1 MNMKYIDL
9 QKYLF
14 DHVPLRSELIKIDND
29 CVQKYS
35 IKVFRNHSFELI
47 SSVIHAYLK
56 YAGMNIEFHYSDYSD
71 LLDTILKTIID
82 HGKGIEVNTAGLK
95 YGMND
100 PNPHHDII
108 KRYLE
113 LGGEIIT
120 IGSDGHCPE
129 HMAYDFH
136 KLPDFLSSLGVR
148 YYTIFRNKKPE
159 FIKL

>member
-1 MNMKYIDL
+1 M
-9 QKYLF
+9 
-14 DHVPLRSELIKIDND
+14 R
-29 CVQKYS
+29 
-35 IKVFRNHSFELI
+35 RN
-47 SSVIHAYLK
+47 Y
-56 YAGMNIEFHYSDYSD
+56 
-71 LLDTILKTIID
+71 

-136 KLPDFLSSLGVR
+136 KLPDFLSSLGVH